1 MIFRDLWLVVGSG
14 ITGDVIAAA
23 RPRSRAPSVK
33 FGSALGGRLVGGP
46 SGSYDKEMM
55 KIALRL
61 LMGSVVFTATL
72 LSACSTISSR
82 QTASYPAPPDKAV
95 DVWGRDPVAIDHEL
109 EKRYLTDPSNEPL
122 RLLVRYQQA
131 KLWASSDPAKSCA
144 LWMEVIGQPKFPLVH
159 VARIRAMEA
168 CPADRGGFPSLDE
181 IVRTTPEPWL
191 KEMLSRSAY
200 ARAQRLDDKQWQM
213 KLAPEVASFE
223 DLQSEK
229 VKLYKRA
236 LDLAKEVSADAATVA
251 DLQKKVETIAPRYI
265 ANPKPDQ
272 FLTVAADFRQ
282 AREFDQARKWYRA
295 AVESEELGDWERLKA
310 LDGIRM
316 SYKLEKNTEK
326 FLATTK
332 EYSDFAR
339 RRFLKTGLKLAANES
354 EQGRPLLSRYFETRI
369 ALARA
374 IWTEGA
380 PREAEKVLKDAEGE
394 LRAKISTDSSVL
406 IRARIEEEAGRFGDA
421 IKILAGIRAEK
432 LNDRD
437 LKNRVLWLRAWN
449 LRKMKRLKEAAQSF
463 EVLIEGDDTPMNL
476 ARNRFWLARTLKDLG
491 KNEDAE
497 KHFEWLMENDALG
510 WYGLLSYR
518 ELGRLIPPLTG
529 PATRKP
535 ASVLKVDASS
545 ALMLEEKL
553 TLEWLVA
560 TGESEL
566 ARKFL
571 DETTKERRGSYS
583 DEQLLDLFGEYAH
596 AGQYQSLF
604 SKLYDLPA
612 ATRKRLLDAHPE
624 LLFPQPWSHVVHTAS
639 SRFDVQTELIYS
651 IMRQESSFNPMA
663 RSHADAFGLMQ
674 LIPEA
679 AKKASPMTGIELKT
693 HEDLYGPET
702 NIPLGTAFVRG
713 LMNRWKGRFIPTV
726 ASYNASEKAIE
737 GWIKS
742 RFRGDPLEFIE
753 DVPYEETKG
762 YIKLVTRNFVF
773 YKRLNSGGAPI
784 PFPEWCLS
792 GLDDALWRIV

>member
-1 MIFRDLWLVVGSG
+1 MINF
-14 ITGDVIAAA
+14 
-23 RPRSRAPSVK
+23 
-33 FGSALGGRLVGGP
+33 
-46 SGSYDKEMM
+46 
-55 KIALRL
+55 ALRL
-61 LMGSVVFTATL
+61 MMGLVVFTATL

-82 QTASYPAPPDKAV
+82 QTASYPSPPDKAV
-95 DVWGRDPVAIDHEL
+95 DVWGRDPVAIDHDL
-109 EKRYLTDPSNEPL
+109 EKRYVADPSNEPL

-131 KLWASSDPAKSCA
+131 KLWGSKDPAKSCA
-144 LWMEVIGQPKFPLVH
+144 LWMEVIGQPRFPLVH

-168 CPADRGGFPSLDE
+168 CPADRGGFPSLEE

-191 KEMLSRSAY
+191 KEMLSRSAL
-200 ARAQRLDDKQWQM
+200 ARAQRIGDKSWEM
-213 KLAPEVASFE
+213 KLAPEVAAFE
-223 DLQSEK
+223 TLQSEK
-229 VKLYKRA
+229 VRLYKRS
-236 LDLAKEVSADAATVA
+236 LDLAKETKTTAMIGEM
-251 DLQKKVETIAPRYI
+251 QKKLESIAPRF
-265 ANPKPDQ
+265 AQDPQPDL
-272 FLTVAADFRQ
+272 FLTVAADFKQ

-295 AVESEELGDWERLKA
+295 AVESEALNDWDRLKA

-326 FLATTK
+326 FLASTK
-332 EYSDFAR
+332 DYSEFAR
-339 RRFLKTGLKLAANES
+339 KKFLKAGLRLAASES
-354 EQGRPLLSRYFETRI
+354 SPEQGRPLLSRYFETRI

-380 PREAEKVLKDAEGE
+380 PREAEKLLLDAEGE
-394 LRAKISTDSSVL
+394 LKSKISTDSSVL

-421 IKILAGIRAEK
+421 IRVLSNIKTEK
-432 LNDRD
+432 VTDRET
-437 LKNRVLWLRAWN
+437 KNKVLWLRAWN
-449 LRKMKRLKEAAQSF
+449 LRKMKKLKEAAQSF
-463 EVLIEGDDTPMNL
+463 EALLEVDDSQVNL
-476 ARNRFWLARTLKDLG
+476 SRNRFWLARTLKDLG
-491 KNEDAE
+491 QGDEAE

-518 ELGRLIPPLTG
+518 ELGRLIPPLKT
-529 PATRKP
+529 PAVRSP
-535 ASVLKVDASS
+535 AAVLSVDKNS
-545 ALMLEEKL
+545 ALMVEEKL

-571 DETTKERRGSYS
+571 DDTTKDRRSSYA
-583 DEQLLDLFGEYAH
+583 DEQLLDLFSEYAH

-612 ATRKRLLDAHPE
+612 STRKRLLDAHPE
-624 LLFPQPWSHVVHTAS
+624 LLFPQPWATVVSNAS

-679 AKKASPMTGIELKT
+679 AEKARPMTGIELKT

-713 LMNRWKGRFIPTV
+713 LMNRWKGRYIPTV

-742 RFRGDPLEFIE
+742 RYRGDPLEFIE
-753 DVPYEETKG
+753 DVPYDETKG

-792 GLDDALWRIV
+792 GLGDAL

>member
-1 MIFRDLWLVVGSG
+1 
-14 ITGDVIAAA
+14 
-23 RPRSRAPSVK
+23 
-33 FGSALGGRLVGGP
+33 
-46 SGSYDKEMM
+46 
-55 KIALRL
+55 
-61 LMGSVVFTATL
+61 
-72 LSACSTISSR
+72 
-82 QTASYPAPPDKAV
+82 
-95 DVWGRDPVAIDHEL
+95 
-109 EKRYLTDPSNEPL
+109 
-122 RLLVRYQQA
+122 
-131 KLWASSDPAKSCA
+131 
-144 LWMEVIGQPKFPLVH
+144 
-159 VARIRAMEA
+159 
-168 CPADRGGFPSLDE
+168 
-181 IVRTTPEPWL
+181 
-191 KEMLSRSAY
+191 MLSRSALS
-200 ARAQRLDDKQWQM
+200 RAQRIGDKKWEM

-223 DLQSEK
+223 TLQSEK
-229 VKLYKRA
+229 VRLYRRA
-236 LDLAKEVSADAATVA
+236 LELATETSAGAETIAA
-251 DLQKKVETIAPRYI
+251 LQKKVESIAPRFI
-265 ANPKPDQ
+265 RQPEPEQ
-272 FLTVAADFRQ
+272 FLTVAADFKQ
-282 AREFDQARKWYRA
+282 AREFDQSRKWFRA
-295 AVESEELGDWERLKA
+295 AVESEKLNDWDRLKA

-332 EYSDFAR
+332 DYSEFAR
-339 RRFLKTGLKLAANES
+339 KKFLKPGLRLAASESS

-380 PREAEKVLKDAEGE
+380 PREAEKLLRDAEVE
-394 LRAKISTDSSVL
+394 LKTKISTDSSVL

-421 IKILAGIRAEK
+421 IRVLASIRAEK
-432 LNDRD
+432 IADREM
-437 LKNRVLWLRAWN
+437 KNKVLWLRAWN
-449 LRKMKRLKEAAQSF
+449 LRKMKQLKEAAQSF
-463 EVLIEGDDTPMNL
+463 EALIDVDDSQMNL
-476 ARNRFWLARTLKDLG
+476 SRNRFWLARTLKELG
-491 KNEDAE
+491 QNEKAQT
-497 KHFEWLMENDALG
+497 HFDWLMENDSLG

-518 ELGRLIPPLTG
+518 ELGRLIPPLKT
-529 PATRKP
+529 PAVRAP
-535 ASVLKVDASS
+535 AAVLKVDENS
-545 ALMLEEKL
+545 ALMVEEKL

-560 TGESEL
+560 TGETEL

-571 DETTKERRGSYS
+571 DDTTKDRRASYA
-583 DEQLLDLFGEYAH
+583 DGQLLDLFREYAH

-604 SKLYDLPA
+604 SKLYELPA

-624 LLFPQPWSHVVHTAS
+624 LLFPQPWATVVSNAS

-679 AKKASPMTGIELKT
+679 AEKARPMTGIELKT

-713 LMNRWKGRFIPTV
+713 LMNRWKGRYIPTV

-753 DVPYEETKG
+753 DVPYDETKG

-784 PFPEWCLS
+784 PFPEWCLT
-792 GLDDALWRIV
+792 GLGDGP